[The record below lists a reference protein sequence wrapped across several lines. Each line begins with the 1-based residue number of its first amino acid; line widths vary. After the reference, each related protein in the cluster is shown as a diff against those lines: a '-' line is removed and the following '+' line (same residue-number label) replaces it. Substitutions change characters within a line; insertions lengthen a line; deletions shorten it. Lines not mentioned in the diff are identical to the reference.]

1 MRIIVCGSRHWTNV
15 ERIRRIL
22 AALPSDTV
30 IVHGACQGADMI
42 ADTVAKQLGMETEP
56 YPADWGRYGRSAGP
70 IRNKQMLDAG
80 TGMVIAF
87 HNGLMQS
94 KGTKNMVKMA
104 RDANVHVKYATDDFV
119 WDAPGRVVPALI

>member
-15 ERIRRIL
+15 ERVRQVL
-22 AALPSDTV
+22 AALPLDTV
-30 IVHGACQGADMI
+30 IVHGACQGADTI
-42 ADTVAKQLGMETEP
+42 ADTVAKGLGMETEP
-56 YPADWGRYGRSAGP
+56 HPADWGLYGKAAGP

-94 KGTKNMVKMA
+94 KGTKNMVKLA
-104 RDANVHVKYATDDFV
+104 RDANVHVKYVTDDFV
-119 WDAPGRVVPALI
+119 WDAPGMVTPALI